1 MKAVRLENFKTKTPP
16 GKSAEKWRRKKKNL
30 TGTGWSSAPAE
41 SGETGGK
48 DTGTAGTPPE
58 RRPTYSETM
67 QGYYGDRYADA
78 LAENKTAADAAA
90 DERVDGIRL
99 QKSRQRAVAVS
110 HRVHNSRRDDPPVGQ
125 IVKLELCGTAKMPVN
140 FAMVKRNC
148 KPHETASCSAHAVQ
162 YDDIV

>member
-1 MKAVRLENFKTKTPP
+1 MA
-16 GKSAEKWRRKKKNL
+16 A
-30 TGTGWSSAPAE
+30 
-41 SGETGGK
+41 
-48 DTGTAGTPPE
+48 
-58 RRPTYSETM
+58 
-67 QGYYGDRYADA
+67 ADA
-78 LAENKTAADAAA
+78 RRRVLVVAADKIGLIGKRSGQKGADCLIRAACRSRIEPDPGLLQRKARTRTDAAA

-125 IVKLELCGTAKMPVN
+125 IVKLELRGTAKMPVN

-148 KPHETASCSAHAVQ
+148 KPHKTASCSAHAVQ

>member
-1 MKAVRLENFKTKTPP
+1 MDCLVRT
-16 GKSAEKWRRKKKNL
+16 ARR
-30 TGTGWSSAPAE
+30 TWIE
-41 SGETGGK
+41 SDSGLLQREARTRT
-48 DTGTAGTPPE
+48 DP
-58 RRPTYSETM
+58 
-67 QGYYGDRYADA
+67 
-78 LAENKTAADAAA
+78 AA

-148 KPHETASCSAHAVQ
+148 KPHENASCSALVVQ
-162 YDDIV
+162 RDDIIQELL